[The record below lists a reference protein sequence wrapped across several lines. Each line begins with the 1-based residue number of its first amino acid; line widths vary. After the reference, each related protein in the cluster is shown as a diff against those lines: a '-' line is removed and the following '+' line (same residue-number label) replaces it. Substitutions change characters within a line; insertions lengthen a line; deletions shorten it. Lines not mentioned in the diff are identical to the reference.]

1 VTEEQ
6 TGNPISV
13 VDFIDEQS
21 TREIITIQV
30 SRPLTAGKQY
40 KITMKFIS
48 ILNALLA
55 GFYRSSYVE
64 NGVTKYLFA
73 LHKMKRDIY
82 FIDFALNHWKG
93 I

>member
-1 VTEEQ
+1 MTDVQ
-6 TGNPISV
+6 TGNPITV
-13 VDFIDEQS
+13 ANFIDEQS

-30 SRPLTAGKQY
+30 SRPLTAGKPY

-64 NGVTKYLFA
+64 NGVTKYLFTP
-73 LHKMKRDIY
+73 HKMKRDIRLLT
-82 FIDFALNHWKG
+82 FC
-93 I
+93 

>member
-1 VTEEQ
+1 VTDVQ
-6 TGNPISV
+6 TGNPITV
-13 VDFIDEQS
+13 ANFIDEQS

-30 SRPLTAGKQY
+30 SRSLTAGKPY

-64 NGVTKYLFA
+64 NGVTKYLFTP
-73 LHKMKRDIY
+73 HKMKRDIRLLT
-82 FIDFALNHWKG
+82 FC
-93 I
+93 